1 MSGASVVLPAIL
13 TLVAFAT
20 GCGDASSAATR
31 SEDANRTAT
40 AASPAAS
47 PASPVPAAAGELA
60 PDSTGIIE
68 TTFDDVKFPM
78 EKTDDFAE
86 SMLTD
91 RVKSLFDK
99 RIRIRGYIYPTPR
112 KKGLKKFVL
121 VRDNLE
127 CCFGPGAALFDC
139 ILVSMTGGAT
149 AEYTIRPVAVE
160 GTLRHEV
167 LAGPDGRPLAIYHMD
182 GEAVN

>member
-1 MSGASVVLPAIL
+1 MNVAHVTLPAM
-13 TLVAFAT
+13 LVLAALAT
-20 GCGDASSAATR
+20 GCDNGSSAATR
-31 SEDANRTAT
+31 SAEPSEAVISAPSDAAPASTA
-40 AASPAAS
+40 PAAS
-47 PASPVPAAAGELA
+47 ELA

-112 KKGLKKFVL
+112 RNGLKKFVL

-139 ILVSMTGGAT
+139 ILVSMAGGAT

-160 GTLRHEV
+160 GRFRLEP
-167 LAGPDGRPLAIYHMD
+167 LPGQDGRPLAIYQMD